1 MIPVEDRRLYH
12 MDFGLAICSRVLN
25 HGENCDEFFT
35 AVNQMNQ
42 GGPAILADPSQK
54 PIIATL
60 NLNAGAKCI
69 ELSDYASAF
78 RYFRNGIAFLSP
90 NHWDDQYDL
99 SIELYDSAANAACD
113 LNDLV
118 LAEDFARTII
128 SHAKCLEHKMNALYI
143 TAKSSRKKLSLRE
156 AIHHALGA
164 LDELGVFANVL
175 NFFIILRSH

>member
-1 MIPVEDRRLYH
+1 MIPEEDRRLFH

-25 HGENCDEFFT
+25 HSENFDEFFT

-54 PIIATL
+54 PVIARL
-60 NLNAGAKCI
+60 NLDAGTKCI
-69 ELSDYASAF
+69 DISDYASALK
-78 RYFRNGIAFLSP
+78 YFRNGVAFLGP

-118 LAEDFARTII
+118 LAEDFARTVII
-128 SHAKCLEHKMNALYI
+128 RAKCLEDKLNALYI
-143 TAKSSRKKLSLRE
+143 TAKSSRKKLSLGD
-156 AIHHALGA
+156 AIHYVLSALN
-164 LDELGVFANVL
+164 ELGVFNGD
-175 NFFIILRSH
+175 